1 MKAMTY
7 AQYGGT
13 DVLSSTELPV
23 PKVSPGCVLVRMKAA
38 GVNPMDWKIMAGW
51 MDDFYAVRF
60 PVIPGADVAGVVE
73 AVGIDTPEFS
83 VGDEV
88 YSFVLRDTFQGGT
101 FAELVSLP
109 ASMVA
114 RKPASLSWEQA
125 AGLPQAGLAALRT
138 LDTLALNR
146 GDTLLIHNGSGG
158 VGRIGVQLAVNAG
171 IRVIATTSPENFTR
185 LRELGAEPVEYGEGL
200 SDRVLALAP
209 GGVDAV
215 ADFIGDVVDQTMAV
229 LKPAGRHVSI
239 TDGAVLGRGGLFI
252 GGRADT
258 HSLDR
263 LSQLVDAGALTV
275 DVAATYPLQEVAAA
289 FQASMSGHSDGKIV
303 MTAFT
308 I

>member
-13 DVLSSTELPV
+13 EVLKSTEQPV
-23 PKVSPGCVLVRMKAA
+23 PKVSPGCVLVRVKAA

-51 MDDFYAVRF
+51 MDDFYSVRF
-60 PVIPGADVAGVVE
+60 PVIPGADVAGIVE
-73 AVGIDTPEFS
+73 AVGIDTPEFA

-88 YSFVLRDTFQGGT
+88 YSFVLRDTVQGGT

-114 RKPASLSWEQA
+114 HKPASLSWEQA

-138 LDTLALNR
+138 LDSLALGR

-158 VGRIGVQLAVNAG
+158 VGRIGIQLAVDAG
-171 IRVIATTSPENFTR
+171 IRVIATTSPENFPR
-185 LRELGAEPVEYGEGL
+185 LRELGAEVVGYGEGL
-200 SDRVLALAP
+200 VDRVRALAP

-215 ADFIGDVVDQTMAV
+215 ADFIGDVVDQTMAL
-229 LKPAGRHVSI
+229 LKPGGRHASI
-239 TDGAVLGRGGLFI
+239 ADWAVLGQGGLFI

-258 HSLDR
+258 HNLDR
-263 LSQLVDAGALTV
+263 LSRLVDAGALTV
-275 DVAATYPLQEVAAA
+275 DVFATYPLQDAAAA
-289 FQASMSGHSDGKIV
+289 FQASMLGHSDGKIV

-308 I
+308 L

>member
-1 MKAMTY
+1 M
-7 AQYGGT
+7 
-13 DVLSSTELPV
+13 
-23 PKVSPGCVLVRMKAA
+23 
-38 GVNPMDWKIMAGW
+38 
-51 MDDFYAVRF
+51 
-60 PVIPGADVAGVVE
+60 
-73 AVGIDTPEFS
+73 
-83 VGDEV
+83 GDEV
-88 YSFVLRDTFQGGT
+88 YSFV
-101 FAELVSLP
+101 
-109 ASMVA
+109 
-114 RKPASLSWEQA
+114 
-125 AGLPQAGLAALRT
+125 
-138 LDTLALNR
+138 
-146 GDTLLIHNGSGG
+146 LLIHNGSGG

-171 IRVIATTSPENFTR
+171 IRVIATTSPENFTL

-200 SDRVLALAP
+200 ADRVLALAP

-275 DVAATYPLQEVAAA
+275 DVAATYPLQDVAATYPLQEVAAA

-308 I
+308 S